1 MKVKARR
8 AGEKERARARAE
20 PAARALWAK
29 AEELSAQP
37 WKLVAER
44 LNVNEAVAVDAYRH
58 HRLPPGVSA
67 EAAAAFA

>member
-1 MKVKARR
+1 VSVAPLPRLAIPPAPIAQVADRTAMR
-8 AGEKERARARAE
+8 A
-20 PAARALWAK
+20 AAPLAFA
-29 AEELSAQP
+29 S